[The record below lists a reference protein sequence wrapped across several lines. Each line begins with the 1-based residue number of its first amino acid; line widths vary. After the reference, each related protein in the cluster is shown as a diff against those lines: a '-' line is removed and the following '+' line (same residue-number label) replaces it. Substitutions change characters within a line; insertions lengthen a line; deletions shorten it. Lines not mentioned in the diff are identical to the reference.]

1 MNMKICK
8 AYPVFFNIF
17 WKKRI
22 WTLNFEK
29 LRAIIL
35 NMVKTHNPLL
45 KKETSNVLSV
55 DLS

>member
-1 MNMKICK
+1 MKICK